1 MKVLGIETSCDE
13 TAVCLIRAEGALDTH
28 DVLFKTLGNAL
39 HSQIETHRPYGGV
52 FPNLAKREH
61 AKNLVPMLVSAL
73 EQAEMLIPADRPA
86 ITRQTLDELK
96 IILEREEGLF
106 AQLVMFFA
114 QYQKPDI
121 DALAVTV
128 GPGLEPALWV
138 GVNFARALSLAWDV
152 RVVPVNHMEG
162 HIVVSA
168 VEGNAIAHT
177 PLPALALLISGGH
190 TELVRMNQWF
200 EYKKIGQTRDDAVGE
215 AFDKVARLL
224 GLPYPGGPE
233 ISKLAT
239 EARAKN
245 IASPFKLPRA
255 MLQSGDLDFSFS
267 GLKTAVL
274 YLAKGIPITQ
284 KVRPSEKAKS
294 SRKPLKMTRKNKADL
309 AASFQQAVVDALV
322 HKTLRAAKEY
332 KTKTIIL
339 GGGVAANQK
348 LREELKKAVQ
358 KELPTTICL
367 LSPVDMTGDNALMIA
382 LAALAEYQILKP
394 VKKPGDLRAVPN
406 LRLDQNMIS

>member
-28 DVLFKTLGNAL
+28 DVRFKTLGNAL

-138 GVNFARALSLAWDV
+138 GVNFARALSLAWNLPL
-152 RVVPVNHMEG
+152 VPVNHMEG
-162 HIVVSA
+162 HIIMS
-168 VEGNAIAHT
+168 
-177 PLPALALLISGGH
+177 L
-190 TELVRMNQWF
+190 
-200 EYKKIGQTRDDAVGE
+200 
-215 AFDKVARLL
+215 
-224 GLPYPGGPE
+224 
-233 ISKLAT
+233 
-239 EARAKN
+239 
-245 IASPFKLPRA
+245 
-255 MLQSGDLDFSFS
+255 
-267 GLKTAVL
+267 
-274 YLAKGIPITQ
+274 
-284 KVRPSEKAKS
+284 
-294 SRKPLKMTRKNKADL
+294 
-309 AASFQQAVVDALV
+309 
-322 HKTLRAAKEY
+322 
-332 KTKTIIL
+332 
-339 GGGVAANQK
+339 
-348 LREELKKAVQ
+348 
-358 KELPTTICL
+358 
-367 LSPVDMTGDNALMIA
+367 
-382 LAALAEYQILKP
+382 
-394 VKKPGDLRAVPN
+394 
-406 LRLDQNMIS
+406 

>member
-13 TAVCLIRAEGALDTH
+13 TAVCLIRAEGDLDH
-28 DVLFKTLGNAL
+28 DNVQFEVLGNAL
-39 HSQIETHRPYGGV
+39 YSQIETHRPYGGV

-73 EQAEMLIPADRPA
+73 KQAEMLTPADHP
-86 ITRQTLDELK
+86 IVTKETLGELE

-233 ISKLAT
+233 ISKLAQ
-239 EARAKN
+239 EAREKN
-245 IASPFKLPRA
+245 IKSPFTLPRA

-267 GLKTAVL
+267 GLKTAVRREL
-274 YLAKGIPITQ
+274 EKIRHSMSNEQPTRSLINEDERRGIAREFEDA
-284 KVRPSEKAKS
+284 V
-294 SRKPLKMTRKNKADL
+294 ADI
-309 AASFQQAVVDALV
+309 F
-322 HKTLRAAKEY
+322 AAKVASAIDHINAQ
-332 KTKTIIL
+332 TLII
-339 GGGVAANQK
+339 GGGVAANTYIKQHLGAILEK
-348 LREELKKAVQ
+348 DFPNVIIRVCPPERA
-358 KELPTTICL
+358 T
-367 LSPVDMTGDNALMIA
+367 DNALMIA
-382 LAALAEYQILKP
+382 LAGY
-394 VKKPGDLRAVPN
+394 LRAQRGDFAKPEELYADGN
-406 LRLDQNMIS
+406 LSLHKK